1 MKTRLPQC
9 KGKGSQCMKGY
20 ALDYFRFGKG
30 LERYA
35 KRKHKC
41 YSFSHNYLAENKYIR
56 SRYGNAHGSDVTL
69 FQHVARCRSRCLTYT
84 VSMAWEG
91 DRICSHVVKMRSR
104 AYSNSRQDQTT
115 RSYPGPR

>member
-1 MKTRLPQC
+1 
-9 KGKGSQCMKGY
+9 MKGY

-41 YSFSHNYLAENKYIR
+41 YSFSHNHLAENKYIR

-69 FQHVARCRSRCLTYT
+69 FQHVARCRSRCVHARTPTFLVYG
-84 VSMAWEG
+84 SA
-91 DRICSHVVKMRSR
+91 RIICAVVVPPMRSNGR
-104 AYSNSRQDQTT
+104 V
-115 RSYPGPR
+115 